1 MDPKIESILS
11 ENLQPSVKIYV
22 DGSPSLAVKQSTASK
37 LRKVI
42 TEYTTRALLRTT
54 HAAVFAIVFLS
65 GGQSEEEATL
75 NLNAMNQLKGNKSWS
90 LPFSFGRA
98 LQQSTLTI
106 TSPEMLLE
114 VFPYLSLA
122 TGSGSSCI

>member
-22 DGSPSLAVKQSTASK
+22 DGSPSLA
-37 LRKVI
+37 
-42 TEYTTRALLRTT
+42 
-54 HAAVFAIVFLS
+54 
-65 GGQSEEEATL
+65 SEEEATL